1 MAERRDY
8 EIGYGKPPTASRF
21 QKGQSGNP
29 KGRRKGSLN
38 AATMMRQLVMERV
51 SVVENGREKAMSML
65 EFMLRQMVRKG
76 AKGDLKSTQLVL
88 RLVEQGVASEAE
100 EVEDEND
107 DLLIQSAL
115 LKMRQEMIQ
124 GAAKGEPAA

>member
-1 MAERRDY
+1 MTERRDY
-8 EIGYGKPPTASRF
+8 KVGYGKPPVASRF

-38 AATMMRQLVMERV
+38 AATLMQQLVMERV
-51 SVVENGREKAMSML
+51 TAVENGCEKTMSML
-65 EFMLRQMVRKG
+65 EFMLRQTVRKG

-88 RLVEQGVASEAE
+88 QLVQQGSVDEAE

-115 LKMRQEMIQ
+115 LKMRQDLIQ
-124 GAAKGEPAA
+124 DAEKRGASV